1 MSAKKCWC
9 DAMILLFTS
18 AIVSPFVERLKK
30 PTGILNFKG
39 PRERGENL
47 YKELKRDKV
56 RNIITIANCIWSTT
70 KKASRKFQWLFL
82 LWTPNYIITI
92 LEVTNLPFQINV
104 NTIMDQTPSH

>member
-18 AIVSPFVERLKK
+18 AIVSPFVERLNK

-47 YKELKRDKV
+47 YKELQRDKV
-56 RNIITIANCIWSTT
+56 RNIITIANCRFVYDQLQKKLPENFSDFFYFEHLTT
-70 KKASRKFQWLFL
+70 SSQ
-82 LWTPNYIITI
+82 Y
-92 LEVTNLPFQINV
+92 
-104 NTIMDQTPSH
+104 